1 MSYTNLS
8 ADIVSFM
15 GARGDLPISRLV
27 ALTEYRLNRLLRVR
41 QQEEPITGTITA
53 GEIALPADY
62 AATKVLQVADRQ
74 PLLPQSL
81 EAVLAR
87 DDSGIPSIYAVT
99 GDAWVFDGSG
109 DVTGV
114 YFKKIPGLQANSNNW
129 LSDMALDVYLFGCLE
144 EAYRYVNNDQQSMAY
159 RQLFLDSVAELQ
171 RMDSRDRLNGPLV
184 SQVR

>member
-1 MSYTNLS
+1 MGNRQGLP
-8 ADIVSFM
+8 VSRF
-15 GARGDLPISRLV
+15 V
-27 ALTEYRLNRLLRVR
+27 ALTEYRLNRMLRVR
-41 QQEEPITGTITA
+41 QQEEAITGTITA

-87 DDSGIPSIYAVT
+87 DDSGIPTIYAVT
-99 GDAWVFDGSG
+99 GDAWVSDGSG

-114 YFKKIPGLQANSNNW
+114 YFKKLPGLEANVTNW
-129 LSDMALDVYLFGCLE
+129 LSELAYDVYLFGCLE
-144 EAYRYVNNDQQSMAY
+144 EAYRMTQNDQMAQSY
-159 RQLFLDSVAELQ
+159 RARFLDAVGEVQ
-171 RMDSRDRLNGPLV
+171 RADSRDRLNGPLV